1 MNRVVVTG
9 MGVISPIGNNLKIF
23 WENLIAGKCGVDFI
37 TKFDTTDHK
46 VKIAAEVK
54 GFDPTLS
61 MEKNDIRKTDLFAQ
75 YAVAAAFEAVNDS
88 GIIGNVDPERLG
100 VYVGSGI
107 GGMNTFI
114 SECEKNI
121 TSGPRKISPFFI
133 PMMIENMAAGNIA
146 IKFNAQGPCLSIVTA
161 CATSSHAL
169 GEAFRAIKHG
179 YADAIIAGGAEA
191 TINSLAFGGFT
202 NCMAL
207 STRNIPKEA
216 SIPFDKRRDGFV
228 MGEGGAILILEEYN
242 HAKYRGATIYAEIV
256 GYGNTCDAYHITAP
270 HPEAI
275 GGANAISQA
284 IKEAGMQDHDGNK
297 IYVNA
302 HGTSTPLNDKA
313 ETLALKKAFGEK
325 AYSVSISSTK
335 SMTGHMLGAAGAIE
349 AIASIMA
356 LKNSIIP
363 PTIGYKEKDE
373 FCDLDYVPNIARNKD
388 IDFAVSTSLGFGG
401 HNACV
406 SFKKYQD
413 Q

>member
-9 MGVISPIGNNLKIF
+9 MGVISPIGNNLSTF
-23 WENLIAGKCGVDFI
+23 WENLISGKCGIDFI
-37 TKFDTTDHK
+37 TKFDTTELK

-54 GFDPTLS
+54 NFEPTVC

-75 YAVAAAFEAVNDS
+75 YAIVAAYEAVTDS
-88 GIIGNVDPERLG
+88 GILGNVDPERFG

-114 SECEKNI
+114 AECEKNI
-121 TSGPRKISPFFI
+121 TLGSKKISPFFI
-133 PMMIENMAAGNIA
+133 PMMIANMASGNIA
-146 IKFNAQGPCLSIVTA
+146 IKFNAQGPCLPVVTA
-161 CATSSHAL
+161 CATSSHAV

-179 YADAIIAGGAEA
+179 YADAVIAGGSEA
-191 TINSLAFGGFT
+191 TINSLSFGGFT

-207 STRNIPKEA
+207 TTRNIPGEA

-228 MGEGGAILILEEYN
+228 MGEGSGILILEEYN
-242 HAKYRGATIYAEIV
+242 HALKRGAKIYAEIS

-270 HPEAI
+270 HPEAV
-275 GGANAISQA
+275 GGTNAISLA
-284 IKEAGMQDHDGNK
+284 VKEAGMQEQDGDK
-297 IYVNA
+297 IYINA
-302 HGTSTPLNDKA
+302 HGTSTQLNDKA
-313 ETLALKKAFGEK
+313 ETLAIKKAFGDK
-325 AYSVSISSTK
+325 AYKLSISSTK

-349 AIASIMA
+349 SIATVMA

-373 FCDLDYVPNIARNKD
+373 FCDLDYVPNVARNKN
-388 IDFAVSTSLGFGG
+388 IDSALSLSLGFGG

-406 SFKKYQD
+406 AFNKIK
-413 Q
+413 